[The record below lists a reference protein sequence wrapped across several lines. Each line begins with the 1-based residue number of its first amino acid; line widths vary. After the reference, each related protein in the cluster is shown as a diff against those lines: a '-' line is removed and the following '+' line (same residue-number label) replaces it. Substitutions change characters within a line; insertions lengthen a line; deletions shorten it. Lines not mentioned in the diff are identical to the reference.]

1 MKNRPLCS
9 VCLILLLAA
18 VIRVVVGGERLVLEL
33 RPSALERLAKDKE
46 SITVRGRLSRIEEK
60 SNGQMLTLID
70 NSIKSKKSSFQ
81 EEAILIYL
89 DSKNSE
95 AISIKHISSEKISP
109 EEISLKEL
117 HLGNQL
123 EVKGEVSFYQNA
135 RNPGNFD
142 QKRYYQTQ
150 NIHGMVW
157 GKSCSIVSDD
167 RWKLRD
173 SLFRFRTLWK
183 QKMEV
188 MMGEKDGAT
197 LAAMILGEKSGM
209 DPEQK
214 ELYQVNGI
222 GHILA
227 VSGLHLSLIG
237 IGMYRILRRLTGSY
251 QIGGIAGIL
260 FLFCYILMIGLTVS
274 AVRALVMFLFRVGA
288 DITGRHYD
296 SVTALAVSAVCVL
309 CWRPLYLYDGGF
321 WLSFGAVFA
330 VVFVLPVLEK
340 FFLSDRGRKS
350 DMGKKKRD
358 GRKEGERVLV
368 KGFLASAGIQIVL
381 LPIQISCFFELP
393 VYAVLLNL
401 YVIPLMSVLLV
412 VGIFGSVFAFLG
424 TAVFPVAK
432 MCFGISSGILELY
445 EESCRLAL
453 GFPGARVIA
462 GQPSGW
468 KIIAYYVVLLAV
480 LGWMKRKTLQRDQR
494 KPRKKERKQE
504 DFKGR
509 TVGCVRRM
517 IGGMS
522 LFLLTAFLLIPEKA
536 QGFCVTFLD
545 VGQGDGIF
553 LRGPDGTTYL
563 ADGGSSDVKQVGK
576 YRIEPFLKAQGC
588 GKLDY
593 VFVSH
598 GDQDHLNGISELI
611 GRRRIGV
618 KIGTLVLPVREV
630 WDKALLNLAKQ
641 AQKAGITVAE
651 MEPGQKVTEGE
662 MEIVC
667 IQPEKESRL
676 EQGNAASMVL
686 AVTYGEF
693 DLLLTGDVEK
703 EGEELLTDRMKRFY
717 GNKTLDV
724 LKAAHHGS
732 GNSSAKEFL
741 ETVSP
746 KYAVISAGVE
756 NRYGHPHKETLQRL
770 KESGS
775 IIYSTQTGGAISV
788 WSDGKRMCFYYPGK
802 GVEFI

>member
-33 RPSALERLAKDKE
+33 RPSALECLVRDKE
-46 SITVRGRLSRIEEK
+46 AITVRGRLIRIEEK

-70 NSIKSKKSSFQ
+70 NSIKSKKASFQ
-81 EEAILIYL
+81 EKAILIYL

-95 AISIKHISSEKISP
+95 EISIKHNSSE
-109 EEISLKEL
+109 EIPSKEL

-167 RWKLRD
+167 RWRLRD
-173 SLFRFRTLWK
+173 SLFHFRTLWK
-183 QKMEV
+183 KKMEV

-214 ELYQVNGI
+214 ELYQINGI

-237 IGMYRILRRLTGSY
+237 IGMYRILRSLTGSY
-251 QIGGIAGIL
+251 QIGGVAGIL
-260 FLFCYILMIGLTVS
+260 FLFGYILMIGPTVS

-296 SVTALAVSAVCVL
+296 SVTALVVSAVCVL
-309 CWRPLYLYDGGF
+309 YWCPLYLYDGGF

-340 FFLSDRGRKS
+340 FFLTDR
-350 DMGKKKRD
+350 
-358 GRKEGERVLV
+358 RVFV

-381 LPIQISCFFELP
+381 LPIQLSCFFELP

-424 TAVFPVAK
+424 TVVFPAAK
-432 MCFGISSGILELY
+432 LCFGISSGILELY

-462 GQPSGW
+462 GQPPGW
-468 KIIAYYVVLLAV
+468 KIIAYYVVLLAA
-480 LGWMKRKTLQRDQR
+480 LGWMKRKNLQSDKR

-504 DFKGR
+504 DFKAKSI
-509 TVGCVRRM
+509 GCVRRM
-517 IGGMS
+517 IGGLS
-522 LFLLTAFLLIPEKA
+522 LFLLAAFLLFPEKT

-611 GRRRIGV
+611 ERRRIGV

-630 WDKALLNLAKQ
+630 WDEALLNLAWQ

-651 MEPGQKVTEGE
+651 MKPGQKVTEGE
-662 MEIVC
+662 LEIVC
-667 IQPEKESRL
+667 IQPEKERRL

-703 EGEELLTDRMKRFY
+703 EGEELLTEQMKRFY

-746 KYAVISAGVE
+746 KYAVISAGVK
-756 NRYGHPHKETLQRL
+756 NRYGHPHKEALRRL

-802 GVEFI
+802 GVEFT